1 VITIEVR
8 FFGRMEDFT
17 RRASPAA
24 LRDLPRVQLAEGA
37 TVNDLLRLL
46 GIPTGAGR
54 PLVSVNG
61 FYQRDDA
68 TLTNGDRVQLLRTVV
83 GGSNAA

>member
-1 VITIEVR
+1 MITVELR

-17 RRASPAA
+17 RRAPAVV
-24 LRDLPRVQLAEGA
+24 LRDLPRVHLPDGA
-37 TVNDLLRLL
+37 SVNDLLRLL

-68 TLTNGDRVQLLRTVV
+68 LLANGDRVQLLRTVV
-83 GGSNAA
+83 GG

>member
-1 VITIEVR
+1 MITVEVR
-8 FFGRMEDFT
+8 FFGRPESFT
-17 RRASPAA
+17 RRLPPAVQQS
-24 LRDLPRVQLAEGA
+24 LPQVHLEDGA

-46 GIPTGAGR
+46 QIPTGHGR

-68 TLTNGDRVQLLRTVV
+68 VLVDGDRVQLLRTVV
-83 GGSNAA
+83 GG